1 MCVFL
6 SVHVVFGHVISGQE
20 VIQTIENQKTDAN
33 SRPYAEVKVLNC
45 GELIPKSKGLF
56 VANIYQRQMH
66 FRIDELEFLFSA
78 KKAKKERV
86 RESPSSSSS
95 SDSESSSDSSS
106 ESEESEK
113 ESKKKKKKR
122 AKKMKK
128 KKEEKKRCLYFIN
141 SDSCSLDPLLL
152 FKRLYI
158 CRSVAE
164 SPEMKE
170 QEEVVTSTVRPEEI
184 PPIPENRF
192 LMRRS
197 PQFQQSKEAEKDQQT
212 KEERQRERL
221 VLTTRINVQRVSG
234 NNDFVCHFCSS
245 RAMYSSQSGY
255 QRRLIITRSGR
266 KIKGRGQRVRP
277 PRFLQESSLPL

>member
-1 MCVFL
+1 
-6 SVHVVFGHVISGQE
+6 
-20 VIQTIENQKTDAN
+20 
-33 SRPYAEVKVLNC
+33 
-45 GELIPKSKGLF
+45 
-56 VANIYQRQMH
+56 MH
-66 FRIDELEFLFSA
+66 FRIDQLEFLFSA
-78 KKAKKERV
+78 KKVKKERV

-113 ESKKKKKKR
+113 ESKKKKKR
-122 AKKMKK
+122 TKKMKK

-141 SDSCSLDPLLL
+141 IYSCSLDLLLL
-152 FKRLYI
+152 FKLFYI

-197 PQFQQSKEAEKDQQT
+197 PQFQQSKEAENDQQT

-221 VLTTRINVQRVSG
+221 VLTTLVNVQHVSG
-234 NNDFVCHFCSS
+234 SNGFC
-245 RAMYSSQSGY
+245 
-255 QRRLIITRSGR
+255 L
-266 KIKGRGQRVRP
+266 
-277 PRFLQESSLPL
+277 SLL

>member
-1 MCVFL
+1 MSGLNKCVFL

-45 GELIPKSKGLF
+45 GELIPKSKGSF
-56 VANIYQRQMH
+56 VSNVYQRQIP
-66 FRIDELEFLFSA
+66 FRIYELEFLFSA

-113 ESKKKKKKR
+113 ESKKKKKK

-128 KKEEKKRCLYFIN
+128 KKEEKKRCLYFITV
-141 SDSCSLDPLLL
+141 DSCSLDLLLL
-152 FKRLYI
+152 FKLLYV

-164 SPEMKE
+164 SPELKE

-184 PPIPENRF
+184 PPVPENRF

-212 KEERQRERL
+212 KDERQRERL
-221 VLTTRINVQRVSG
+221 VLTTLINVQRVSG
-234 NNDFVCHFCSS
+234 SNDFCV
-245 RAMYSSQSGY
+245 
-255 QRRLIITRSGR
+255 
-266 KIKGRGQRVRP
+266 
-277 PRFLQESSLPL
+277 SLL